1 MLTLSGKEVDPK
13 TKPSK
18 AGRVAWAVTLISLT
32 LAALGIGMAVYL
44 RFSTVN
50 SLVPPHMLFSPISA
64 LIFSITGAL
73 IASRHP
79 KNPIGW
85 LFVVV
90 GLLSALILLAS
101 AYYGV
106 SQIVPLPGENFFLWL
121 QTWVWIP
128 TSLIPLSFLLQLF
141 PDGRLPS
148 SRWKP
153 ILIAAAIGLVG
164 VLFAIGFHPD
174 PDLQEGIG
182 LPAPNPYALAGAGRA
197 LTNVLYISGGL
208 MAVAVIGSVAAIVV
222 RYRQSSGIR
231 RTQMKWLAYAGS
243 FVIAGLVVSA
253 CLASIYPGDPAIE
266 EITIVIT
273 DLVVTG
279 IAAAAGVAMVRHGL
293 YDINLL
299 INRTLVY
306 GALTVAVIGI
316 YILMVGL
323 LGTLFR
329 SGGNLVFS
337 LIATGVV
344 AVGFQPLKE
353 RLQRGVNHLL
363 YGERDEPYAV
373 ISRLGRRLGST
384 LEPEAVLSTITET
397 IAQTLKLPYV
407 AICLRSKDGF
417 RTAASTGE
425 SQGDVHSLPLRYQS
439 EEFGSLLCSPRSP
452 GEPFTPTEQKLLK
465 DVAQQASVAVHAAR
479 LTTDLL
485 RAHRRLVRAREEER
499 RRIRR
504 DLHDGLGTMLASHRL
519 KIGSSAQMLEGEP
532 EAARALLQEIE
543 EELTTALDDIRR
555 LVYDLRP
562 PALDELGLVRALQQS
577 APQVPNFAVTFDIPQ
592 EIPELPAA
600 VDVAAYR
607 IIQEALNNCVRHAKA
622 RQVTVGIKA
631 GEYLDLSIQDNGV
644 GLPENYLPGVGL
656 NSMRARAEE
665 LGGTFELQWT
675 TGEGTTI
682 FVRLPLEEREL

>member
-101 AYYGV
+101 AYYDV

-148 SRWKP
+148 RRWKP

-174 PDLQEGIG
+174 PGLQEGIG

-197 LTNVLYISGGL
+197 LTNVLYISSGL

-231 RTQMKWLAYAGS
+231 RTQMKWLAYAGL
-243 FVIAGLVVSA
+243 FVIAGLVLSA
-253 CLASIYPGDPAIE
+253 SLASIYPSDPAIE

-273 DLVVTG
+273 DLVVAG

-316 YILMVGL
+316 YILVVGL

-363 YGERDEPYAV
+363 YGDRDEPYAV

-384 LEPEAVLSTITET
+384 LAPEAVLPTITET

-407 AICLRSKDGF
+407 AISLKSKDGF

-425 SQGDVHSLPLRYQS
+425 SQGDVHSLALRYQS
-439 EEFGSLLCSPRSP
+439 EEFGRLLCSPRSP
-452 GEPFTPTEQKLLK
+452 GEPFTPIEQRLLK

-479 LTTDLL
+479 LTNDLL

-519 KIGSSAQMLEGEP
+519 KIGSSAQMLERRP
-532 EAARALLQEIE
+532 EVARALLQEIE

-577 APQVPNFAVTFDIPQ
+577 APQVPNIAVTFDVPQ

-607 IIQEALNNCVRHAKA
+607 IIQEAINNCVRHAKA
-622 RQVTVGIKA
+622 SQVTVGIEA